1 MNRLG
6 NDQNTCFC
14 LDNWF
19 GNKPLSIQ
27 YPTLFSHVQ
36 NSNINVADAYS
47 EIGWQLRFRHITTHR
62 AEKELISLLHE
73 LENVTL
79 TEVPDEC
86 FMRFGRVLHSRLSA
100 GERLVNRGVIDEAN
114 CPFGCQTEESL
125 AHLLFHCPHTSYVWN
140 RLQILNRLALHSM
153 QGVITNNTNMP
164 TVQRKEWATILIA
177 NAWNIW
183 LARNQKV
190 FDGITLR
197 GWRKTVRK
205 QSCFGPTD
213 ATKYHDAKLL
223 KTGQRVRLVNLFWNS
238 CIIIQG

>member
-1 MNRLG
+1 
-6 NDQNTCFC
+6 
-14 LDNWF
+14 
-19 GNKPLSIQ
+19 
-27 YPTLFSHVQ
+27 
-36 NSNINVADAYS
+36 
-47 EIGWQLRFRHITTHR
+47 
-62 AEKELISLLHE
+62 
-73 LENVTL
+73 
-79 TEVPDEC
+79 
-86 FMRFGRVLHSRLSA
+86 
-100 GERLVNRGVIDEAN
+100 
-114 CPFGCQTEESL
+114 
-125 AHLLFHCPHTSYVWN
+125 
-140 RLQILNRLALHSM
+140 M

-223 KTGQRVRLVNLFWNS
+223 KTGQRVRLVNLFWNN